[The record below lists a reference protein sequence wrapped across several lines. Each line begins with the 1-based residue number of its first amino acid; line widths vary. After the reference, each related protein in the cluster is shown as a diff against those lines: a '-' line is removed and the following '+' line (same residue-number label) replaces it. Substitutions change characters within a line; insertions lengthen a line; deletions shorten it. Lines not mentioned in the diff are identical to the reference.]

1 MGRNVI
7 LLSLFLATPVI
18 FAQTEPGHPNTDVG
32 FWVRHWSQP
41 PVTIFGPEEDDFYSN
56 VQVILFPYNDHDDPS
71 NPEAL
76 DRNIQWLKAHPNVRF
91 YVDGYASSRGDWL
104 YNINLSQRR
113 ANWVK
118 QHLVSSGIAESRI
131 KVAAG
136 WGESYPLCPETNDD
150 CWSRNRLVRLVY
162 SPQ

>member
-1 MGRNVI
+1 
-7 LLSLFLATPVI
+7 
-18 FAQTEPGHPNTDVG
+18 
-32 FWVRHWSQP
+32 
-41 PVTIFGPEEDDFYSN
+41 

-76 DRNIQWLKAHPNVRF
+76 DHSVQWLKAHPNVRF

-118 QHLVSSGIAESRI
+118 AALVSRGIAENRI

-136 WGESYPLCPETNDD
+136 WGELYPVCPETGDEVGARTGS
-150 CWSRNRLVRLVY
+150 CAWSTRRNKVRFEAERRY
-162 SPQ
+162 A